1 MILFC
6 LFGSGKYP
14 NLMADVIIR
23 EVTTKSDKRSFIYL
37 PLKIHRN
44 NPNWLPPIYDDEWKL
59 FDQKNN
65 KSYLYADT
73 VLYLAYRGKKIVGRI
88 MGIVNRRYNEIH
100 EEQHGRFCFLECI
113 EDQGVVSTLIEKV
126 ETWARE
132 KGMVKLVGPLGFSD
146 KDPQGFQIEGFE
158 YPKFIVCPTNDKYL
172 PEMIEKEGYEK
183 NRDLVNYLAKVPD
196 ELPDIYT
203 KILSRVSANNEY
215 RLIEFNSKREL
226 DKYIIPVL
234 ELMNQTFEEIYG
246 FVPLNDQEKKEIA
259 ARYMIILNP
268 KFIKIVESS
277 DGVIGFAIGIPDIS
291 DAVRRSGGRLL
302 PLGIFRI
309 LRDLKRSKK
318 LLMLLGGVRKSY
330 RGKGL
335 DVLMA
340 AKMLQACMVN
350 KMELIDLHLI
360 LENNSRMRAECERIG
375 GEVVKRFR
383 IYQKDL

>member
-1 MILFC
+1 
-6 LFGSGKYP
+6 
-14 NLMADVIIR
+14 MAEIFIK
-23 EVTTKSDKRSFIYL
+23 EVLTKRDKRNFIYL
-37 PLKIHRN
+37 PLKVHRN
-44 NPNWLPPIYDDEWKL
+44 NPAWLPPIYDDEWKL
-59 FDQKNN
+59 FDQNNN

-73 VLYLAYRGKKIVGRI
+73 VLYLAYRDKKIVGRI

-100 EEQHGRFCFLECI
+100 EEQHGRFCFMECY
-113 EDQGVVSTLIEKV
+113 EDQDVVHALINKV
-126 ETWARE
+126 ENWARE
-132 KGMVKLVGPLGFSD
+132 KGMAKLVGPLGFSD

-158 YPKFIVCPTNDKYL
+158 YQKFIVCPTNDIYL

-183 NRDLVNYLAKVPD
+183 KRDLVNYLAKVPN
-196 ELPDIYT
+196 ELPEIYT

-215 RLIEFNSKREL
+215 RLIEFNSKSEL
-226 DKYIIPVL
+226 NKYIIPVL

-268 KFIKIVESS
+268 KFIKVVEAS
-277 DGVIGFAIGIPDIS
+277 DGVVGFAIGIPDIS
-291 DAVRRSGGRLL
+291 DAVRRSGGKLL
-302 PLGIFRI
+302 PFGIFRI

-340 AKMLQACMVN
+340 AKMLQACMIN

-360 LENNSRMRAECERIG
+360 LENNTRMRAECERIG
-375 GEVVKRFR
+375 GRVIKRFR
-383 IYQKDL
+383 IFQKDL